1 MVQLLRCRTVIYFLS
16 VIMMTFLLCLI
27 GVLQYVCCYYIL
39 KKSRQ
44 RAYVKKGCKER
55 SFVYHGLAACYEH
68 SLEYDNQVDADGND
82 ELAFR
87 YGNKL
92 YHVFSRPD
100 HTFCVERYRF
110 FAVRSEDNVWA
121 NSYMEE
127 RQRENPD
134 LVSRLERYE
143 RTQEWLVSVGAVIR
157 GDATE
162 KDARNYIFGLIEEVV
177 DNEATRLMNA
187 YCSYCRERDRQG
199 QP

>member
-1 MVQLLRCRTVIYFLS
+1 
-16 VIMMTFLLCLI
+16 
-27 GVLQYVCCYYIL
+27 
-39 KKSRQ
+39 
-44 RAYVKKGCKER
+44 
-55 SFVYHGLAACYEH
+55 
-68 SLEYDNQVDADGND
+68 
-82 ELAFR
+82 
-87 YGNKL
+87 
-92 YHVFSRPD
+92 
-100 HTFCVERYRF
+100 
-110 FAVRSEDNVWA
+110 
-121 NSYMEE
+121 MEE

-162 KDARNYIFGLIEEVV
+162 KDARNYILGLIEEVV